1 MIAAMIPACALLPLA
16 CLAVNDFVHFGVLRG
31 IDGLAMRTG
40 DLIRQESELTI
51 CCRFTALEIC
61 KSWLHSQTPND
72 CSESIYRK
80 NKN

>member
-72 CSESIYRK
+72 CSELIYRK